1 MAAADKDPSAYT
13 DTMET
18 PEDKSVHA
26 EPVETAAADEDFSV
40 EAAVPAEPVDTDI
53 DPEPVE
59 PEQDEPVQP
68 AQRPA
73 RSGSGPKGRYSQ
85 VSLEDLD
92 IFE

>member
-1 MAAADKDPSAYT
+1 
-13 DTMET
+13 
-18 PEDKSVHA
+18 VN
-26 EPVETAAADEDFSV
+26 
-40 EAAVPAEPVDTDI
+40 AAVPAEPADTDI